1 MFKIIMEEFIM
12 FHFDALMISI
22 AVTILIFVAVYEIRE
37 NRKYTVKDLI
47 SDIKSFSIITL
58 GLWLIISLIS
68 EALVL
73 AQIGT
78 AAFFK

>member
-22 AVTILIFVAVYEIRE
+22 AVTILIFVAVYEIGK

>member
-22 AVTILIFVAVYEIRE
+22 AVTILIFVAVYKIEE

-78 AAFFK
+78 VAFFK

>member
-22 AVTILIFVAVYEIRE
+22 AVTILIFVAVYEIWE